1 MGRCL
6 PSVSIDTDSYLP
18 FSLSDVPIAGLKD
31 LTITN
36 EVVPIDKVQRLAK
49 LAKTEGLSLGVCVDS
64 AVNVRQISK
73 ELQAVGATIKVL
85 VECNVGQ
92 NRCGVETAEEA
103 VELAKVVKAFDGVL
117 DFDGYQA
124 YHGAIQ
130 HVRGEAER
138 SAECRKVA
146 EKVVALNAAF
156 DTAGIKCNTV
166 TGGGT
171 GTFLF
176 DAGSGLYT
184 EVQPGSY
191 FFGDVDYGKNNWGR
205 SKGWTQSLLVAATVI
220 SRNPSR
226 RTVVVD
232 AGLKAVDLGSGPPL
246 VLGEEQWSFAN
257 GGDEHGVVT
266 VPEGDLP
273 EVGERMYLIPSHV
286 DPTFN
291 MHRQLVCVRG
301 EVVEEVLEIDAS
313 GPGF

>member
-1 MGRCL
+1 M
-6 PSVSIDTDSYLP
+6 
-18 FSLSDVPIAGLKD
+18 
-31 LTITN
+31 
-36 EVVPIDKVQRLAK
+36 PIDKVQRLAK

-146 EKVVALNAAF
+146 EKVVAINAAF

-191 FFGDVDYGKNNWGR
+191 FFGDVDYGKNDWGR

-301 EVVEEVLEIDAS
+301 EVVEDVLEIDAS